1 MIIDNLNE
9 NQSNEAPQPLLR
21 VGGVISGAFCSHCY
35 ELFEKK
41 FVEDFVDGVCL
52 PCQSQIFIENE
63 DRLDLE
69 CLAKYNKKHK
79 TNFTIDSFWESA
91 QNGEIE
97 KSTCKGF
104 PRMREILEWFEMIEA
119 EYLAEQEY
127 WKNYQP
133 TLFDN
138 VSELPF

>member
-1 MIIDNLNE
+1 MNE
-9 NQSNEAPQPLLR
+9 ERNINEPQSPAFLQ
-21 VGGVISGAFCSHCY
+21 GAVISGASCLRCS
-35 ELFEKK
+35 EWFEEK
-41 FVEDFVDGVCL
+41 FVKDFIDGICL
-52 PCQSQIFIENE
+52 PCQSQLFIENE

-79 TNFTIDSFWESA
+79 TSYTIDSFWEAA

-97 KSTCKGF
+97 KSSCKGF
-104 PRMREILEWFEMIEA
+104 PRMREIVEWFEMIEA